1 MKGGGEESI
10 CRVREVTDAG
20 PSGHLSW
27 YQTQAPSPVLS
38 LCPWPLPSSM
48 HLAHQSPEPGRLR
61 HRICERDHMQQ
72 PCEVNSQTASQEPAA
87 WVEGPGLEA
96 AEKSRRGRSW
106 PEPLTGQAEAW
117 QT

>member
-1 MKGGGEESI
+1 MDRGGEEEKGGGEESI

-61 HRICERDHMQQ
+61 HGICARDHVEQ
-72 PCEVNSQTASQEPAA
+72 PCEVNSQTESQLPGG
-87 WVEGPGLEA
+87 EGPGLEA
-96 AEKSRRGRSW
+96 AEKSRRG
-106 PEPLTGQAEAW
+106 AELA
-117 QT
+117 

>member
-1 MKGGGEESI
+1 MDRGGEEEKGGGEESI

-38 LCPWPLPSSM
+38 LCPRPLPSSM

-61 HRICERDHMQQ
+61 TGFVQGITW
-72 PCEVNSQTASQEPAA
+72 SSPA
-87 WVEGPGLEA
+87 
-96 AEKSRRGRSW
+96 K
-106 PEPLTGQAEAW
+106 
-117 QT
+117 